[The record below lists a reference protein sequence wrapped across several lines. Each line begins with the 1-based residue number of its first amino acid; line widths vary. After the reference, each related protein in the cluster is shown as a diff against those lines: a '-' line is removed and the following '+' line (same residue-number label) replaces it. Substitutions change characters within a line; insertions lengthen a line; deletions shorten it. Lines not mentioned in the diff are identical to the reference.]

1 MKVENKVGFAV
12 VGLGNIAQ
20 GSILPGFAKC
30 RRAKLVALV
39 SRDKQKAARLA
50 RKFNASTHY
59 GSEEYAAC
67 LANPEISALYVAT
80 PPGEH
85 AELTVQAAQ
94 AGKHVLCE
102 KPLASTV
109 NESAQMVEACRRSGV
124 LLMTAYR
131 KYYEPSC
138 LYLKQLVQNGD
149 LGRIDV
155 IHTTFSELYNP
166 GVSPAWMLD
175 SKLAGGGPLMD
186 LGVYCVNT
194 SRWLVEENPVAVA
207 AEVWSHDTSRFREV
221 EEGISFRLQFPSG
234 LVLQG
239 SSTYGA
245 VLSSLVSIQGT
256 KGWVLLA
263 PAYTFDEE
271 RRLTG
276 KIGGQSVTRR
286 FKVTDEFALEIEAFA
301 SAIQDNRSVDADGIE
316 GHRDMTILHAIYE
329 SARKRQPLVI
339 EYSEPTAAWPAV
351 DQWASNFLRE
361 QS

>member
-12 VGLGNIAQ
+12 VGLGRIAQ
-20 GSILPGFAKC
+20 GSILPAFANCK
-30 RRAKLVALV
+30 RARLVALV
-39 SRDKQKAARLA
+39 SQDKQKAARLA
-50 RKFNASTHY
+50 RKFSATTCY
-59 GSEEYAAC
+59 PSEEYAAC

-85 AELTVQAAQ
+85 AEWTVQAAQ

-102 KPLASTV
+102 KPLAATV
-109 NESAQMVEACRRSGV
+109 KQSGEMVEACRRSGV

-131 KYYEPSC
+131 KHYEPSC

-155 IHTTFSELYNP
+155 IHTAFSELYNP
-166 GVSPAWMLD
+166 GVSPAWLLD
-175 SKLAGGGPLMD
+175 RSLAGGGPLMD

-194 SRWLVEENPVAVA
+194 SRWLVEEDPVAVD
-207 AEVWSHDTSRFREV
+207 AEAWSLDTRRFREV
-221 EEGISFRLQFPSG
+221 EEGISFRIEFPSG

-245 VLSSLVSIQGT
+245 VLSSFVYIQGT
-256 KGWVLLA
+256 KGWVLLT

-271 RRLTG
+271 RRITG

-286 FKVTDEFALEIEAFA
+286 FKVTDEFALEIDALA
-301 SAIQDNRSVDADGIE
+301 SAIQDKRSVDADGIE

-329 SARKRQPLVI
+329 SARKRQRLAI
-339 EYSEPTAAWPAV
+339 EYSEPATAWLAE
-351 DQWASNFLRE
+351 R
-361 QS
+361 

>member
-1 MKVENKVGFAV
+1 MKVEKKVGFAV
-12 VGLGNIAQ
+12 VGLGGIAE
-20 GSILPGFAKC
+20 GSILPGFANC
-30 RRAKLVALV
+30 QRANLVALV

-50 RKFNASTHY
+50 ERFNATTHY
-59 GSEEYAAC
+59 PSDEYAAC

-102 KPLASTV
+102 KPLAATMKQ
-109 NESAQMVEACRRSGV
+109 SAQMVEACRRSGV

-131 KYYEPSC
+131 KHYEPSC

-155 IHTTFSELYNP
+155 IHTAFSELYNP
-166 GVSPAWMLD
+166 GVSPAWLLD
-175 SKLAGGGPLMD
+175 RRLAGGGPLMD

-194 SRWLVEENPVAVA
+194 SRWLVEENPVAVD
-207 AEVWSHDTSRFREV
+207 AEAWSHDTRRFREV
-221 EEGISFRLQFPSG
+221 EEGISFRIEFPSG

-245 VLSSLVSIQGT
+245 VLSSFVYIQGT
-256 KGWVLLA
+256 KGWVLLT
-263 PAYTFDEE
+263 PAYPFDEE

-276 KIGGQSVTRR
+276 KIGGQLVTRT
-286 FKVTDEFALEIEAFA
+286 FQVTDEFALEIDAFA
-301 SAIQDNRSVDADGIE
+301 SAIQDKRSVDADGIE
-316 GHRDMTILHAIYE
+316 GHRDMIILHAIYE
-329 SARKRQPLVI
+329 SARKRQTLAI
-339 EYSEPTAAWPAV
+339 EYSEPTAAWPAE
-351 DQWASNFLRE
+351 R
-361 QS
+361 